1 MIIFANGLDGDF
13 MNLNLKKIGILLL
26 LVFSLHLVESCGVA
40 KTGRRGK
47 TTVWAKNNVNNS
59 ISSRAKAVLEKAK
72 SFLGTPYQYG
82 GTTSS
87 GMDCSG
93 LLWNSFKEIKIEL
106 PRVSREQAKYGV
118 NIRLENIQ
126 PGDALFF
133 DTGGGNISHA
143 GIVDHIKEGEIFFIH
158 SSSSRG
164 VIVSSLETKY
174 WKKRFVK
181 AVRFIH

>member
-1 MIIFANGLDGDF
+1 MNFKKAGIF
-13 MNLNLKKIGILLL
+13 
-26 LVFSLHLVESCGVA
+26 LVFVFSFHLVESCGVV

-47 TTVWAKNNVNNS
+47 KTTTHIKTNVNNS
-59 ISSRAKAVLEKAK
+59 VNSRSKAVLEKAN
-72 SFLGTPYQYG
+72 SFLGTPYRYG

-93 LLWNSFKEIKIEL
+93 LLWNSYREINIEL
-106 PRVSREQAKYGV
+106 PRVSREQAKYGIK
-118 NIRLENIQ
+118 IRLQNVQ

-133 DTGGGNISHA
+133 DTSGGDISHA
-143 GIVDHIKEGEIFFIH
+143 GIVDRIKNGEIFFVH
-158 SSSSRG
+158 ASSSRG
-164 VIVSSLETKY
+164 VIISSLETEY